1 MTIHHLFK
9 NFLEDKQ
16 VYQNNVVYWKHILTK
31 IIKNKS
37 ESYDWIEPQFANS
50 ESFFDGNPMVSLICH
65 SPKKAI
71 RIIQEEP
78 ESNSLEIS
86 AWVDNFYLS
95 EEESIKELVI
105 SLELSF
111 ESTILVENLIKKWIL
126 EDLKDSQMSNFIDE
140 QINLANQEDLTL
152 VTTKKHLRTPRKR
165 KIRVPILGLS
175 TRQKM

>member
-1 MTIHHLFK
+1 MTIQHLFK

-16 VYQNNVVYWKHILTK
+16 VYQNNVVYWKNILGN
-31 IIKNKS
+31 IIKDIS
-37 ESYDWIEPQFANS
+37 ENYDWLEPQFING

-78 ESNSLEIS
+78 ESDSIEIG

-95 EEESIKELVI
+95 EDELIKELVI

-111 ESTILVENLIKKWIL
+111 ESEKLTKTLIKKWII
-126 EDLKDSQMSNFIDE
+126 EDLNNLQMFQFINQQLYPSNESVFM
-140 QINLANQEDLTL
+140 LVNQ
-152 VTTKKHLRTPRKR
+152 
-165 KIRVPILGLS
+165 LGLK
-175 TRQKM
+175 Q